1 MTTSVVP
8 LKKNRAEFG
17 TDNEAR
23 AFGLVGAS
31 HCCSDAADFSWGLIS
46 KYEDDKSE
54 WVCNLG
60 YQTVV
65 RLTHKYGRLF
75 LVMAGSH
82 STAAEA
88 TWIARERG
96 R

>member
-1 MTTSVVP
+1 MTTPVVP

-46 KYEDDKSE
+46 KYEDDKRE
-54 WVCNLG
+54 WVCNRG
-60 YQTVV
+60 YQTVG
-65 RLTHKYGRLF
+65 RHAHKYGHLF
-75 LVMAGSH
+75 RVMVRSL
-82 STAAEA
+82 STAEEA

-96 R
+96 C